1 MDKILSI
8 HDVWDTIQDDQRQ
21 FERTVAELKSRVA
34 NIAKSQKSDSIS
46 SEAHVTSEG
55 ARGEG

>member
-1 MDKILSI
+1 MEQLLS
-8 HDVWDTIQDDQRQ
+8 VQEAWDTLGDDQRQ

>member
-1 MDKILSI
+1 MNKILSI

-34 NIAKSQKSDSIS
+34 NIAKSQKPDNIP
-46 SEAHVTSEG
+46 SEAHVTSVG
-55 ARGEG
+55 VRGER